1 MRSRPT
7 WLTPRPSSRDP
18 TAIGAALRDAARFD
32 RSAVSPA
39 GGLIAAIPLTAIFG
53 IAVAA
58 GEPVAAATMGAGAM
72 LVGVAWRVAGG
83 RPPVALLT
91 VDAVLMSFSTFL
103 GSATGSLL
111 WLHLLV
117 VFAWSLTVGLL
128 VALGR
133 RGAVVSTQAVIGI
146 VVFGRFA
153 EPVGAALGLAGLVLA
168 GGLAMV
174 LFVAIVRWP
183 SPLKLQRRAVADAY
197 RALADLALAPRGAST
212 IPAATGLDEA
222 RAALS
227 SPTLFGDPAVLAL
240 RGLIDEASRF
250 RIELRAITVLLE
262 QAIAG
267 RMARGAPTDAPNQEQ
282 ATRKLLEAS
291 ASALRTVASAIEGE
305 RGASSKLGAISSQ
318 EIAARSEPAPTDT
331 KGQPTELHLAR
342 RLEALGGQLR
352 AMARLADT
360 ARQHGSLLERRPRM
374 GTARPTEGLHADL
387 ALLRANAT
395 LQSPAGRHAVRLAVV
410 VLITEILSRHVPL
423 QRSYWM
429 VVAAATVLRPE
440 FAATFTR
447 GAERILGTCAG
458 VGLAGLIVVGLH
470 PSLGVVAPIIGVLAW
485 IAYAVFPASFAV
497 GFAFLTALV
506 VFLLDAVTTDTLA
519 TAGDRLLNTLVG
531 GAIGL
536 LAYALW
542 PTWSHKPARQA
553 LAEVVHDQREY
564 LAAIAGA
571 IVAGRQATAAETAP
585 LARRARLAYTTAGE
599 TVARSLTE
607 PAARRIDAEQSQGI
621 LAAERRLV
629 SVIHVLRTLV
639 HDEGEHE
646 PVPALAP
653 FERDVDRALEL
664 VEGALR
670 DGQRFAPTN
679 SPDRPLAVPDLRDSY
694 ARVSSEGAFDGDRR
708 LLLHELDELVDA
720 VNSLAALVAGR

>member
-1 MRSRPT
+1 MRSRTSPP
-7 WLTPRPSSRDP
+7 TPRGS
-18 TAIGAALRDAARFD
+18 TAIGSALRDATRFD
-32 RSAVSPA
+32 RSAVSPV
-39 GGLIAAIPLTAIFG
+39 GGLIAAIPLTAIFA

-58 GEPVAAATMGAGAM
+58 GDPVAAATMGAGAM

-91 VDAVLMSFSTFL
+91 VDAVLMAFSTFL

-117 VFAWSLTVGLL
+117 VFVWTLMVGLL

-146 VVFGRFA
+146 VVFGRFG
-153 EPVGAALGLAGLVLA
+153 EPVAAALGLAGLVLA

-197 RALADLALAPRGAST
+197 RALADLALAPHGAST
-212 IPAATGLDEA
+212 IPAATRLDEA

-250 RIELRAITVLLE
+250 RIELRTITVLGE
-262 QAIAG
+262 QAIADASADTPEWDPA
-267 RMARGAPTDAPNQEQ
+267 AREM
-282 ATRKLLEAS
+282 LEAS
-291 ASALRTVASAIEGE
+291 ARGLGTMAAAIEGE
-305 RGASSKLGAISSQ
+305 REASTALEALSSQ
-318 EIAARSEPAPTDT
+318 ASHDRPLAGATDAQRRPT
-331 KGQPTELHLAR
+331 QLHLER
-342 RLEALGGQLR
+342 RFEALGGQLR
-352 AMARLADT
+352 AMARLAQT
-360 ARQHGSLLERRPRM
+360 AHQRGSLLERRPHM

-387 ALLRANAT
+387 AQIRANAT

-410 VLITEILSRHVPL
+410 VLVTEILSRHVPL

-485 IAYAVFPASFAV
+485 IAYAVFPASFAA

-553 LAEVVHDQREY
+553 LAEVLHDQREY

-571 IVAGRQATAAETAP
+571 IVAGRQATAAEVAP

-599 TVARSLTE
+599 TVARSLAE
-607 PAARRIDAEQSQGI
+607 PAARRIDAEQSQSI
-621 LAAERRLV
+621 LVAERRLV
-629 SVIHVLRTLV
+629 SVIHVLRTIA
-639 HDEGEHE
+639 HEGGGHE
-646 PVPALAP
+646 PVPALAQ

-670 DGQRFAPTN
+670 DGQALVPADSRGGA
-679 SPDRPLAVPDLRDSY
+679 RALPDLRASY
-694 ARVSSEGAFDGDRR
+694 TRMSAEGGLGGEGA
-708 LLLHELDELVDA
+708 LLLRELDEMVDA
-720 VNSLAALVAGR
+720 VNSLAALVAGG

>member
-1 MRSRPT
+1 VAYPA
-7 WLTPRPSSRDP
+7 SSRGP
-18 TAIGAALRDAARFD
+18 TAIGSALRDATRFD
-32 RSAVSPA
+32 RSAVSPT
-39 GGLIAAIPLTAIFG
+39 GGLIAAIPLTAIFA

-58 GEPVAAATMGAGAM
+58 GDPVAAATMSAGAL

-83 RPPVALLT
+83 RPPVALLA

-117 VFAWSLTVGLL
+117 VFAWTLMVGLL

-146 VVFGRFA
+146 VVFGRFG
-153 EPVGAALGLAGLVLA
+153 EPVGGALGLAGLVLA

-197 RALADLALAPRGAST
+197 RALADLALAPPGAST
-212 IPAATGLDEA
+212 IPAATRLDEA

-250 RIELRAITVLLE
+250 RVELRAVAVLGE
-262 QAIAG
+262 QGIADAAAEPL
-267 RMARGAPTDAPNQEQ
+267 ARDVAPREMI
-282 ATRKLLEAS
+282 EAS
-291 ASALRTVASAIEGE
+291 ARTLRTIAAAIEGE
-305 RGASSKLGAISSQ
+305 HEASAALEAISYPESPD
-318 EIAARSEPAPTDT
+318 RPPGDT
-331 KGQPTELHLAR
+331 TNVQSQPTQLHLER
-342 RLEALGGQLR
+342 RFEALGGQLR
-352 AMARLADT
+352 AMARLAQS
-360 ARQHGSLLERRPRM
+360 AHQRGSLLERRPRM
-374 GTARPTEGLHADL
+374 GTARPTEGLHTDL
-387 ALLRANAT
+387 AQIRANVT

-410 VLITEILSRHVPL
+410 VLVTEILSRHVPL

-458 VGLAGLIVVGLH
+458 VGLAGLIIVGLH

-506 VFLLDAVTTDTLA
+506 VFLLDAVSSDTLA
-519 TAGDRLLNTLVG
+519 IAGDRLLNTLVG

-542 PTWSHKPARQA
+542 PTWSHTPARQA
-553 LAEVVHDQREY
+553 LAEVIHDQRRY
-564 LAAIAGA
+564 LAAILGTL
-571 IVAGRQATAAETAP
+571 VAGSQAAAGELVELGP

-599 TVARSLTE
+599 TVARSLAE

-639 HDEGEHE
+639 PEDTRD

-653 FERDVDRALEL
+653 FECDVDHALEL

-670 DGQRFAPTN
+670 DGRALVPKD
-679 SPDRPLAVPDLRDSY
+679 SSDGARALPDLRGSY
-694 ARVSSEGAFDGDRR
+694 ARMSAERDLDGEGA
-708 LLLHELDELVDA
+708 LLLRELDEMVDA
-720 VNSLAALVAGR
+720 VNSLAALVTGR